1 PSIATKAV
9 ILNMARPKLF
19 LPAHFSFST
28 PIPVRI
34 TDINYGGHL
43 GNDAVLSLLHE
54 ARMQFL
60 KNAGYTELDFAGV
73 GLIMANVTIEFKAEA
88 FYGDVLKAYVTADE
102 FTKVGFDLAYK
113 MLKDETETVI
123 ALART
128 GMVCFDYSKRRVVSV
143 PQAVVQKHASGAF

>member
-1 PSIATKAV
+1 
-9 ILNMARPKLF
+9 MARTKLS
-19 LPAHFSFST
+19 LPEHFSFST
-28 PIPVRI
+28 LIPVRI

-88 FYGDVLKAYVTADE
+88 FYGDVLKAYVSTDE
-102 FTKVGFDLAYK
+102 FTKIGFDIAYK
-113 MLKDETETVI
+113 LVKDENETVV

-128 GMVCFDYSKRRVVSV
+128 GMVCFDYEKRKVTALPEEVRTILSAGKSV
-143 PQAVVQKHASGAF
+143 K